1 MNTSINTLI
10 DNIPWLNLWKAAL
23 ARNKRER
30 YVQIATVSPEGLPQ
44 VRTVVLRGVGDA
56 GEAYFYTD
64 TRAEKVAALTEHP
77 QAELHVYWSKTKE
90 QFRLRG
96 EVTVTITQDNAWQAK
111 RRELWHAQ
119 REQGRQLLLG
129 AAPGTPLEDLDS
141 DLEHH
146 YASLDTSQKDPP
158 DTFALVVIHPN
169 RVDYLKL
176 ASPQVRQQ
184 YRLTKTGTKTGTEA
198 SWQGGQV
205 VP

>member
-1 MNTSINTLI
+1 MDTSPH
-10 DNIPWLNLWKAAL
+10 DIPWLSLWKAAL

-44 VRTVVLRGVGDA
+44 VRTVVLRGTGEA
-56 GEAYFYTD
+56 GEPYFYTD
-64 TRAEKVAALTEHP
+64 TRSEKAAALAEHP
-77 QAELHVYWSKTKE
+77 QAELHVYWSKSKE

-96 EVTVTITQDNAWQAK
+96 EVTFTVQQANVWQAR

-119 REQGRQLLLG
+119 RDEARQLLLG
-129 AAPGTPLEDLDS
+129 TAPGTPVADLDS

-146 YASLDTSQKDPP
+146 YASLDTNQKNPP
-158 DTFALVVIHPN
+158 DTFALVVIHPT

-176 ASPQVRQQ
+176 GQPQVRQKFH
-184 YRLTKTGTKTGTEA
+184 LTKTGIETG
-198 SWQGGQV
+198 WHGGQV